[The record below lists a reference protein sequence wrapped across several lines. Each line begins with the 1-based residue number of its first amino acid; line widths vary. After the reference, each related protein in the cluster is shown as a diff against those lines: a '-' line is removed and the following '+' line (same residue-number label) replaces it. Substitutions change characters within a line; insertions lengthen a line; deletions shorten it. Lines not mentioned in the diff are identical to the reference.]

1 MGKVGGGGGTRV
13 EQQETYSMQRRLSY
27 TFIEVLGPRD
37 AFSSHY
43 PSITSLPC
51 IFFASLP
58 IPPPTHLPTP
68 PSCAI
73 CGPFYLSLP
82 HPRHSISLILNFS
95 LSLVQSIS
103 SELLICSVS
112 QCCIFSL
119 PPRTS
124 LILLPSLALS
134 FSILSLIESD
144 AICLLRDHRDI

>member
-1 MGKVGGGGGTRV
+1 MI
-13 EQQETYSMQRRLSY
+13 Y
-27 TFIEVLGPRD
+27 TFIEVLGRRD
-37 AFSSHY
+37 AFSARY
-43 PSITSLPC
+43 PSITSLPS
-51 IFFASLP
+51 IFFTSLP

-68 PSCAI
+68 PSRAI
-73 CGPFYLSLP
+73 CGPFYLSPPLHCISP
-82 HPRHSISLILNFS
+82 LLGTLSSLILNFS

-134 FSILSLIESD
+134 FSILGLIESD